1 MKQKFNLC
9 VIRNIKAKLLYAKSI
24 LCGLSVPSVQV
35 FLTKLSAFGSSKNS
49 VNSIVCII
57 VSRLNDGI
65 SAGSKYLYDTE

>member
-49 VNSIVCII
+49 ANSIACI